1 MYRNITQ
8 FENERIL
15 HSWIK
20 IVQLTIILAIKHF
33 SFIDYIYIAYKFW
46 DNFNISKF

>member
-8 FENERIL
+8 IRKRK
-15 HSWIK
+15 S
-20 IVQLTIILAIKHF
+20 IKHF